1 MFREAIYRNY
11 RLANASAIMHDF
23 LVSSLHMSQ
32 LNRMA
37 SLGQLQCCY
46 ANPGEDWRSPA
57 MMYKRN
63 LEHQDCQ
70 AFILSTHDA
79 TPRVRRDAITR
90 IRGSNVP
97 TANKARA
104 LQETQ

>member
-1 MFREAIYRNY
+1 
-11 RLANASAIMHDF
+11 
-23 LVSSLHMSQ
+23 
-32 LNRMA
+32 
-37 SLGQLQCCY
+37 
-46 ANPGEDWRSPA
+46 